1 MKTMIGLKEFR
12 NNVESVAEKIRKG
25 ESFVVLKKSK
35 PIFVISPIGD
45 DVWEEVI
52 DFTKIKKGGVNI
64 KELLARL

>member
-1 MKTMIGLKEFR
+1 MKTIIGLKEFR
-12 NNVESVAEKIRKG
+12 NNVESFAKKIRKG

-35 PIFVISPIGD
+35 PMFIISPIGD

-64 KELLARL
+64 KELSARL